1 MNPFTT
7 VQRIVVGQVEQDA
20 LVNVQVNDR
29 SAHRSGEST
38 NQVGALV
45 RHLAVGRF
53 RVVGPPYD
61 VNGDRVLVKVLNQA
75 ASTAAAPFPSAG

>member
-1 MNPFTT
+1 MSKSM
-7 VQRIVVGQVEQDA
+7 IVPPEWGVDQP
-20 LVNVQVNDR
+20 
-29 SAHRSGEST
+29 
-38 NQVGALV
+38 GALV
-45 RHLAVGRF
+45 RHLAVGLF